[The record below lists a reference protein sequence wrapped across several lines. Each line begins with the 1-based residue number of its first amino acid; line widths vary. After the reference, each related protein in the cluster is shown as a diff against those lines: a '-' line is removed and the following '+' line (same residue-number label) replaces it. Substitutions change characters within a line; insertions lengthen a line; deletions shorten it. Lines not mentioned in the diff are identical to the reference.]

1 MQVIPKICTGN
12 TYTVY
17 RYVVITLFV
26 TKVVCPC
33 CRSVAGIHHRIIGK
47 PHYQVNYEEG
57 DTAVLMTE
65 VESADYLSFDWSS
78 DTSLQVIETLVS
90 LAVLKPSIVESFRS
104 AVMIIAADSVCEVLS
119 N

>member
-1 MQVIPKICTGN
+1 M
-12 TYTVY
+12 
-17 RYVVITLFV
+17 ITLFV

-90 LAVLKPSIVESFRS
+90 LVVNSCALQVLKPGIAESLRS
-104 AVMIIAADSVCEVLS
+104 AVMIIAADSVC
-119 N
+119 